1 MIDADRVGSGV
12 AYSYSQLFVWI
23 SLFAAI
29 NSVGGTGNTMV
40 KSSELIW
47 QDKQHQ
53 MLFDLIEQI
62 EEGVSDKSVF
72 GQLTFFAE
80 SHFNLEE
87 EYMRRLGFPGL
98 EAHLQ
103 AHNRFRSELD
113 SMMEACEHYDPQ
125 FCQVLAE
132 FLREWLTGHIFGIDK
147 QLEAFIIKSELK

>member
-1 MIDADRVGSGV
+1 MI
-12 AYSYSQLFVWI
+12 
-23 SLFAAI
+23 
-29 NSVGGTGNTMV
+29 

-47 QDKQHQ
+47 QDRQHQ

-62 EEGVSDKSVF
+62 ESGESDKSVF
-72 GQLTFFAE
+72 GRLTFFAD

-87 EYMRRLGFPGL
+87 EYMRRLSFPGL
-98 EAHLQ
+98 DAHLQ

-113 SMMEACEHYDPQ
+113 SMMEACGNYDPH

-147 QLEAFIIKSELK
+147 ELEAFIIDSESK